1 MGVLKVLA
9 YSHCYLPV
17 DGCKY
22 SRFLF
27 SVNAKVALSA
37 VTSVSHRG
45 DECFSPRWEKFLDI
59 SMAEISL
66 PTYSVRNAVSR

>member
-9 YSHCYLPV
+9 YSHRYLPV

-37 VTSVSHRG
+37 MGKVLG
-45 DECFSPRWEKFLDI
+45 YIYGGNLIAYLFC
-59 SMAEISL
+59 
-66 PTYSVRNAVSR
+66 

>member
-37 VTSVSHRG
+37 EVSISLRG
-45 DECFSPRWEKFLDI
+45 DECFP
-59 SMAEISL
+59 
-66 PTYSVRNAVSR
+66 SRR